1 MATIAFIGTG
11 VMGAPMAG
19 HLVDQGHTVLAY
31 NRTFE
36 KMLPLQET
44 YGFQPQRTIKDAVQ
58 NADIVF
64 TIVGYPSDVKQVYLD
79 PGQGVFEN
87 AKPGAILIDCTT
99 SEPALAEEL
108 AEMAKAKGFR
118 MIDAPVSGGD
128 AGAKAGTLVVMCG
141 GEEADFAE
149 AKPYLEA
156 FGTPYLIGPPGAGQ
170 HCKAANQI
178 VVAGNTVAY
187 TEALMYLRKVGL
199 DPEKVFNVIA
209 GGAAGSW
216 QIEKM
221 APRAIKGDYP
231 PGFFVKHFIK
241 DMKIACKEAEARD
254 LELPAL
260 KCVLDL
266 YEDMMAEGDGDLGT
280 QALIKHY
287 EEANQ

>member
-118 MIDAPVSGGD
+118 MIDAPVS
-128 AGAKAGTLVVMCG
+128 AVTRAPKPAPWSSCAAEKKRTLPKRSPTWKLSARPTSSG
-141 GEEADFAE
+141 
-149 AKPYLEA
+149 
-156 FGTPYLIGPPGAGQ
+156 
-170 HCKAANQI
+170 
-178 VVAGNTVAY
+178 
-187 TEALMYLRKVGL
+187 R
-199 DPEKVFNVIA
+199 
-209 GGAAGSW
+209 
-216 QIEKM
+216 
-221 APRAIKGDYP
+221 R
-231 PGFFVKHFIK
+231 
-241 DMKIACKEAEARD
+241 ARD
-254 LELPAL
+254 NTARPR
-260 KCVLDL
+260 
-266 YEDMMAEGDGDLGT
+266 T
-280 QALIKHY
+280 RS
-287 EEANQ
+287 